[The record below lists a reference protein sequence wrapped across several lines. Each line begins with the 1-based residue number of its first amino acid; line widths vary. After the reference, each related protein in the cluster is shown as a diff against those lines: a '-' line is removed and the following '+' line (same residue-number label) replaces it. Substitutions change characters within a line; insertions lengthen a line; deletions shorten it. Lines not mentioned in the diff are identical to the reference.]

1 MGRSV
6 RKVQRGLKRTQTM
19 KILLTNPATI
29 GGFRAI
35 GLHFPPMGLLYLGAY
50 LEQEGYRAEIRDFC
64 NAEDKPDYAR
74 YDLVGISTDTTRH
87 HKAMGI
93 ARRAKEAGCTVVMG
107 GPHPCYIAEEILAG
121 PWVDFIVHGE
131 GEMSLLELVR
141 SLETGQKDWEGIKG
155 ISFQRDGE
163 VVRTPPRPVIK
174 DLDTL
179 PLPARHLTD
188 MDLYRRT
195 KFGER
200 PITPMFTSRGCPVN
214 CNFCSSSSFFGPR
227 WRARSPESVA
237 EELEELNKR
246 HGFGAVAF
254 VDDNF
259 TLSPQRVVAI
269 SEEIIRRGL
278 DIWWWN
284 FSRAETIVKNEE
296 MLKVMRRSGAKTIY
310 IGVESANPQTLSA
323 LGKKMDLDTVVKA
336 VELLKKHGFEIF
348 ASYILGS
355 PQDNVRAIHET
366 IRLAKRLDT
375 NIAQFSILTPY
386 PGTAL
391 YEELKER
398 IWTRHWPFYDSQHL
412 VYRHGRI
419 SFLRMEWLLLK
430 ANFLYYTRSKKAM
443 QDVWKLAKRHKLGLG
458 TVFTFIKDYFWGK

>member
-1 MGRSV
+1 
-6 RKVQRGLKRTQTM
+6 
-19 KILLTNPATI
+19 
-29 GGFRAI
+29 
-35 GLHFPPMGLLYLGAY
+35 
-50 LEQEGYRAEIRDFC
+50 
-64 NAEDKPDYAR
+64 
-74 YDLVGISTDTTRH
+74 
-87 HKAMGI
+87 
-93 ARRAKEAGCTVVMG
+93 
-107 GPHPCYIAEEILAG
+107 
-121 PWVDFIVHGE
+121 
-131 GEMSLLELVR
+131 
-141 SLETGQKDWEGIKG
+141 
-155 ISFQRDGE
+155 
-163 VVRTPPRPVIK
+163 
-174 DLDTL
+174 
-179 PLPARHLTD
+179 
-188 MDLYRRT
+188 
-195 KFGER
+195 
-200 PITPMFTSRGCPVN
+200 MFTSRGCPVN
-214 CNFCSSSSFFGPR
+214 CKFCSSSSFFGSR

-237 EELEELNKR
+237 EELEELNTR

-323 LGKKMDLDTVVKA
+323 LGKKMDLDTVIKA

-366 IRLAKRLDT
+366 IRFAKRLDT

-419 SFLRMEWLLLK
+419 SFMRMEWLLLK

>member
-1 MGRSV
+1 
-6 RKVQRGLKRTQTM
+6 M
-19 KILLTNPATI
+19 KILLTNPVNI
-29 GGFRAI
+29 GGFRAL

-50 LEQEGYRAEIRDFC
+50 LEREGYHVEIKDFC
-64 NAEDKPDYAR
+64 NPGAEPDYSQ
-74 YDLVGISTDTTRH
+74 YDLVGVTTDTTRH
-87 HKAMGI
+87 LKAMAI
-93 ARRAKEAGCTVVMG
+93 ARQAKEAGCTVVMG
-107 GPHPCYIAEEILAG
+107 GPHPCYIDTEILAN

-131 GEMSLLELVR
+131 GEVTLVELLR
-141 SLETGQKDWEGIKG
+141 ALETGQKEWDRIKG
-155 ISFQRDGE
+155 ISFRRDGE
-163 VVRTPPRPVIK
+163 VVRTPPRPVIE

-179 PLPARHLTD
+179 PLPARHLVD
-188 MDLYRRT
+188 MNLYRRT
-195 KFGER
+195 KFGGR
-200 PITPMFTSRGCPVN
+200 PTTPVFTSRGCPLN
-214 CNFCSSSSFFGPR
+214 CHFCSSSSFFGLR

-237 EELEELNKR
+237 EELEEVNKR
-246 HGFGAVAF
+246 YGFGAVAF

-296 MLKVMRRSGAKTIY
+296 MLKVMRRSGAKTVY

-323 LGKKMDLDTVVKA
+323 LGKKLDLDTAIKA

-355 PQDNVRAIHET
+355 PQDTVRDIRET
-366 IRLAKRLDT
+366 IRFAKRLDT

-398 IWTRHWPFYDSQHL
+398 IWTRHWSFYDSQHL

-419 SFLRMEWLLLK
+419 SFMRMEWLLLK
-430 ANFLYYTRSKKAM
+430 ANLLYYTRSKKAM
-443 QDVWKLAKRHKLGLG
+443 QDVWRLAKRHKLGLG

>member
-1 MGRSV
+1 M
-6 RKVQRGLKRTQTM
+6 M
-19 KILLTNPATI
+19 KILLTNPPNI
-29 GGFRAI
+29 GAFRAL

-50 LEQEGYRAEIRDFC
+50 LEREGYLVKIRDFC
-64 NAEDKPDYAR
+64 NAGERPDYSL

-87 HKAMGI
+87 LKAMGI
-93 ARRAKEAGCTVVMG
+93 ARQAKEAGCTVVMG
-107 GPHPCYIAEEILAG
+107 GPHPCYIDEEILAS

-131 GEMSLLELVR
+131 GEVTLLELLR
-141 SLETGQKDWEGIKG
+141 TLEGRGNDWEGVQG
-155 ISFQRDGE
+155 LSFLRDGE
-163 VVRTPPRPVIK
+163 VVRIPPRPFIR
-174 DLDTL
+174 DLDSL
-179 PLPARHLTD
+179 PLPARHLVD

-195 KFGER
+195 KFGGR
-200 PITPMFTSRGCPVN
+200 SITPVFTSRGCPYN

-227 WRARSPESVA
+227 WRARSTESVG
-237 EELEELNKR
+237 EELEEINKR
-246 HGFGAVAF
+246 YGFGAVAF

-296 MLKVMRRSGAKTIY
+296 MLKVMKRSGAKTVY
-310 IGVESANPQTLSA
+310 IGVESASPQALSA
-323 LGKKMDLDTVVKA
+323 LGKKLDLDMVIKA

-355 PQDNVRAIHET
+355 PEDTTRAIRET
-366 IRLAKRLDT
+366 IRFAKHLDT
-375 NIAQFSILTPY
+375 NVAQFSILTPY

-391 YEELKER
+391 HEELKER
-398 IWTRHWPFYDSQHL
+398 IWLRHWSFYDSQHL
-412 VYRHGRI
+412 VYKHDHI
-419 SFLRMEWLLLK
+419 SFIRMEWLLLK

-443 QDVWKLAKRHKLGLG
+443 QDVWQLAKRHKLGLG
-458 TVFTFIKDYFWGK
+458 TIFTFIKDYFWGK